1 MESGG
6 WLELADILLEF
17 STDDNTVPADS
28 PASKWGRLM
37 LEAADKF
44 GAPLDSCKRYKS
56 QLEAAGFV
64 DVVEEVYKWP
74 SYVWP
79 KDPKFK
85 EMGESS
91 CVHIAAAVRSRFP
104 HL

>member
-1 MESGG
+1 M
-6 WLELADILLEF
+6 ELADILLKF
-17 STDDNTVPADS
+17 STDDDTIPDDS
-28 PASKWGRLM
+28 PASEWGRLM
-37 LEAADKF
+37 LKAADKF

-64 DVVEEVYKWP
+64 DVVEEVYRWP

-85 EMGESS
+85 EMGEST
-91 CVHIAAAVRSRFP
+91 CVHLIAEVRSRCP
-104 HL
+104 HF